1 MTTKELKEQLQE
13 DILSVLEGW
22 GVSEALDP
30 NDWEKLKDT
39 VCDII
44 ISNVNKLKQ

>member
-13 DILSVLEGW
+13 DILSVLEEW

-44 ISNVNKLKQ
+44 ISNVNKLK